1 MVTCAL
7 MTSLDLKPT
16 PPACG
21 MSLSLRNP
29 RPRSTHVV
37 EAELDA
43 AEDEYKYSLQVIC
56 MTLDSSSS
64 PVRMSADEAAAGSD
78 DDDDAADDPG
88 ATNST
93 PHPPPLNTLL
103 PPPSNVVGA
112 LVACSSAAA

>member
-1 MVTCAL
+1 

-43 AEDEYKYSLQVIC
+43 AEDEYKYSLHVIC
-56 MTLDSSSS
+56 ITFDSSSS
-64 PVRMSADEAAAGSD
+64 PVRMSADEAVAGED
-78 DDDDAADDPG
+78 DDDDASEPP
-88 ATNST
+88 ATKSA
-93 PHPPPLNTLL
+93 PYPPPHKTLL
-103 PPPSNVVGA
+103 PPPSSVVGA